1 MINTDFTD
9 GRKTASERGTQ
20 KKAEATGDLIDN
32 KAANKV
38 TQNFLQNSETGSQTK
53 EKSIGIPKIYNLQKK
68 DSKLLMI

>member
-38 TQNFLQNSETGSQTK
+38 TQNFLYNSETGSQTE